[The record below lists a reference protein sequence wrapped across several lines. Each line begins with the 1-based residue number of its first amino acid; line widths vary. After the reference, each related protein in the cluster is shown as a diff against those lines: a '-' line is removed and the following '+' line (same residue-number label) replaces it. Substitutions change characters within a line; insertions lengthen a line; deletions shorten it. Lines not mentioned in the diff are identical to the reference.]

1 MSGGV
6 DSTVAAL
13 LLKQDGYDVVGL
25 TFWLWSFP
33 GAPDYHGKTKCCSRD
48 GAAIAAHELGIP
60 HHTIDASAAFYDMV
74 VRDFIARYRRGETPN
89 PCGRCNRDLR
99 FPLAFKYADNH
110 GFDYVATGHHVR
122 IVRGNG
128 GLELHRGVD
137 PGKDQSYFLY
147 GLSSRDLK
155 RLLFPVGGM
164 RKDEVFALA
173 REQGL
178 HAALLPESQDLCFA
192 IDGRFDFLFSH
203 DDLTPGPIIDR
214 RGRVLGTHHGLP
226 RYTIGQRR
234 GLGITA
240 PEPLYVIGLDVA
252 KNAVIVGTRDELYAD
267 GLIAN
272 EASFVSGTPPD
283 GGARVSAK
291 IRYRSPAAA
300 GTFQPL
306 ASDHFIVQFDLP
318 QRAVTPGQ
326 IVAVYDGD
334 RLLGGGTIEKA
345 FGKDGGIIDDRPQ

>member
-6 DSTVAAL
+6 DSTVAAFL
-13 LLKQDGYDVVGL
+13 LNRDGYDVEGL

-33 GAPDYHGKTKCCSRD
+33 GAPDYHGRTKCCSLD
-48 GAAIAAHELGIP
+48 SAALAARELGIP
-60 HHTIDASAAFYDMV
+60 HRTVDASAAFYDTV

-99 FPLAFKYADNH
+99 FPLAFKYADDH

-122 IVRGNG
+122 IVRGNE

-147 GLSSRDLK
+147 GLRSHDLE
-155 RLLFPVGGM
+155 RLLFPVGGLH
-164 RKDEVFALA
+164 KDEVFALA

-178 HAALLPESQDLCFA
+178 HAAQLPESQDLCFA
-192 IDGRFDFLFSH
+192 VDGKFDFLFSH
-203 DDLTPGPIIDR
+203 DDLTPGPIVDR
-214 RGRVLGTHHGLP
+214 RGRVLGMHHGLP

-240 PEPLYVIGLDVA
+240 AEPLYVVGIDAA
-252 KNAVIVGTRDELYAD
+252 KNAVIVGTRDDLFAT
-267 GLIAN
+267 GLIAD
-272 EASFVSGTPPD
+272 EASFVSGTPPQA
-283 GGARVSAK
+283 GAHLSVK
-291 IRYRSPAAA
+291 IRYRSPAA
-300 GTFQPL
+300 GCTFQPL
-306 ASDHFIVQFDLP
+306 SGDRFAVQFDTP

-326 IVAVYDGD
+326 IAAVYDGD
-334 RLLGGGTIEKA
+334 HLLGGGAIVQA
-345 FGKDGGIIDDRPQ
+345 LNAGNNG